1 MNGESMDSILV
12 ILETASGELSRGSL
26 EAIVCAQQLAPKRL
40 TAVLLGGEGMAMPD
54 ALATLRLDKVSILR
68 HDLLAHYTADAWV
81 GALCQV
87 VAAAAP
93 TLILMP
99 HSYQGRDFAPR
110 LAARLGHALISD
122 CIGIERD
129 DAGLAFIRQMFQ
141 GRAHMRLRMR
151 GEAPHLV
158 TLQPGAYRIE
168 SAEQGAAA
176 PVSTIDIA
184 LSSEQIRVSVEAPF
198 KASTRTVDLGR
209 ADIIVAVG
217 RGIKGP
223 EHIVLAQRL
232 ADLLGAELAAS
243 RPVCD
248 EGWLPLERQV
258 GSSGQTVSPRL
269 YIAIGIS
276 GAVQHAVGM
285 KGSDTIVAINKDAN
299 APIFKIADY
308 GIVGDL
314 FNILP
319 ALIQS
324 LEAGG

>member
-1 MNGESMDSILV
+1 MSGASMDNLLV
-12 ILETASGELSRGSL
+12 ILETASGELTRGSL
-26 EAIVCAQQLAPKRL
+26 EALVCAQQLAPKRL
-40 TAVLLGGEGMAMPD
+40 SAVLLGGDDMIVPP
-54 ALATLRLDKVSILR
+54 ALASVRLDEVRVL
-68 HDLLAHYTADAWV
+68 HHALLKDYSADAWV
-81 GALCQV
+81 EALRQDI
-87 VAAAAP
+87 ARLAP
-93 TLILMP
+93 TLIMTS

-110 LAARLGHALISD
+110 LAAKLERALVSD

-129 DAGLAFIRQMFQ
+129 DGGLAFIRQMFQ
-141 GRAHMRLRMR
+141 GRANMRVRIR
-151 GEAPHLV
+151 GDAPQLV

-168 SAEQGAAA
+168 SLEQGIAA
-176 PVSTIDIA
+176 PVNTLPVV
-184 LSSEQIRVSVEAPF
+184 LSPEQLRVSVEAPF
-198 KASTRTVDLGR
+198 KTGERNVDLGR
-209 ADIIVAVG
+209 AEIIVAVG

-223 EHIVLAQRL
+223 EHIGLAQRL

-248 EGWLPLERQV
+248 EGWLPLARQV
-258 GSSGQTVSPRL
+258 GSSGQTVSPKL

-285 KGSDTIVAINKDAN
+285 KGADTIVAINKDAN

-314 FNILP
+314 FTILP

-324 LEAGG
+324 LEAGR